1 MDFAIDS
8 NLLRR
13 DRGRDP
19 THDVFVRPIEPVR
32 DTEDRREHGYVAS
45 IAIREGAEQRMSP
58 FRMRSAMVS
67 SDTGDNPSLSV
78 RKAEFSS

>member
-1 MDFAIDS
+1 VDFAIDS

-45 IAIREGAEQRMSP
+45 VAIRE
-58 FRMRSAMVS
+58 
-67 SDTGDNPSLSV
+67 
-78 RKAEFSS
+78 